1 MLIFAGFL
9 TLSIW
14 AYLLLGHGNF
24 WRIDR
29 FLPWRAQALSVPVS
43 VVAVVPAR
51 NEADVV
57 AECIASLLSQTI
69 PIRVVLVDDNST
81 DGTADVARAAARASQ
96 KDGQLTVVAGSP
108 LPRGWSGKL
117 WAVQQGVMKANEL
130 APDYLL
136 LTDADIRHSHE
147 NVSMLATLAQQG
159 RFDLVSFMV
168 RLHCQ
173 TFAEKALIPA
183 FVFFFFML
191 YPPEWTRDAW
201 RKTAGAAGGC
211 MFIRRTALEKAG
223 GIEAIRAEII
233 DDCALARRIRSSGG
247 KVWLGVAPNTQSLR
261 PYRTFAEIGSMISRS
276 AFNQLHHSVL
286 LLAFSLVG
294 LLITYVLP
302 VVLAFSGHSAPAWCG
317 AISWMLMAICFL
329 PILKLYRLHPLWS
342 LALPAIAI
350 FYMGATLHSALMY
363 WTGKGGQWK
372 GRVQDPASEVQK
384 RSNIL

>member
-29 FLPWRAQALSVPVS
+29 LLPWPPQALSAPVS

-57 AECIASLLSQTI
+57 AECVTSLLSQTI

-81 DGTADVARAAARASQ
+81 DGTAEVARAAARASQ
-96 KDGQLTVVAGSP
+96 KDDQLTLVAGSP
-108 LPRGWSGKL
+108 LPQGWSGKL
-117 WAVQQGVMKANEL
+117 WAVHQGVMKASEF

-136 LTDADIRHSHE
+136 LTDADIRHSRK

-191 YPPEWTRDAW
+191 YPPEWIRDAR

-233 DDCALARRIRSSGG
+233 DACALARRIRNSGG
-247 KVWLGVAPNTQSLR
+247 KV
-261 PYRTFAEIGSMISRS
+261 
-276 AFNQLHHSVL
+276 
-286 LLAFSLVG
+286 
-294 LLITYVLP
+294 
-302 VVLAFSGHSAPAWCG
+302 
-317 AISWMLMAICFL
+317 
-329 PILKLYRLHPLWS
+329 
-342 LALPAIAI
+342 
-350 FYMGATLHSALMY
+350 
-363 WTGKGGQWK
+363 
-372 GRVQDPASEVQK
+372 
-384 RSNIL
+384 

>member
-29 FLPWRAQALSVPVS
+29 LLPWPAQALSAPVS

-57 AECIASLLSQTI
+57 AECITSLLSQTI

-81 DGTADVARAAARASQ
+81 DGTAGIARAAAQASQ
-96 KDGQLTVVAGSP
+96 KNDQLTLVAGSP

-117 WAVQQGVMKANEL
+117 WAVHQGVMKANEF

-136 LTDADIRHSHE
+136 LTDADIRHSRE

-173 TFAEKALIPA
+173 TLAEKALIPA

-191 YPPEWTRDAW
+191 YPPEWIRDAR

-247 KVWLGVAPNTQSLR
+247 KVWLGVAPETESLR

-276 AFNQLHHSVL
+276 AFNQLHHSIL
-286 LLAFSLVG
+286 LLAFSLIG

-302 VVLAFSGHSAPAWCG
+302 LVLAFSGHAAPAWCG
-317 AISWMLMAICFL
+317 LISWILMALCFL
-329 PILKLYRLHPLWS
+329 PTLKLYRLHPLWS

-350 FYMGATLHSALMY
+350 FYMGATLHSAIMY

-372 GRVQDPASEVQK
+372 GRVQDPSGEVQK
-384 RSNIL
+384 M